1 MISCEGSLPACRYI
15 SNLGIFEFQAAQAC
29 SYDFDMGGQIN
40 TSHIWQWLTMTLQR
54 TWATADKEWHLHT
67 WHLHVGNC
75 HNWIKAGGTH
85 LPSLIGRLGHYINEY
100 LRTLKRT
107 NNLTS
112 LAQPTWHTIDTV
124 AMARHDEAFLAMSP
138 SSTESVRPPIVHISN
153 VKINANNVQ
162 NKNKNDTPCQRKHHN
177 KTKFTNDQ
185 KTPTMQKKRKQ
196 RNK

>member
-1 MISCEGSLPACRYI
+1 MRARYLHVGLCQI
-15 SNLGIFEFQAAQAC
+15 WVYSNSKPHRHAHTTLTWVAK
-29 SYDFDMGGQIN
+29 S
-40 TSHIWQWLTMTLQR
+40 TSHTWQWLTMTLQR

-67 WHLHVGNC
+67 WHLHIGNC

-85 LPSLIGRLGHYINEY
+85 LPSLIGRLGHYISEY

-112 LAQPTWHTIDTV
+112 LAQPTWHTNDTV

-162 NKNKNDTPCQRKHHN
+162 NKNKNDTTC
-177 KTKFTNDQ
+177 Q
-185 KTPTMQKKRKQ
+185 KTSQ
-196 RNK
+196 

>member
-1 MISCEGSLPACRYI
+1 MISCEGSLPACRSI
-15 SNLGIFEFQAAQAC
+15 SKLGIFKFQAAQAC

-40 TSHIWQWLTMTLQR
+40 ASHIWQWLTMTLQR

-67 WHLHVGNC
+67 WHLHIGNC

-85 LPSLIGRLGHYINEY
+85 LPSLIGRLGHYISEY
-100 LRTLKRT
+100 LRTWKGT

-112 LAQPTWHTIDTV
+112 LAQPTWHTNDTV
-124 AMARHDEAFLAMSP
+124 AMVRHDEAFLAMSP

-162 NKNKNDTPCQRKHHN
+162 NKNKNDTTC
-177 KTKFTNDQ
+177 Q
-185 KTPTMQKKRKQ
+185 KTSQ
-196 RNK
+196 